1 MSRRRRGKKDQKN
14 NSSPHTCSAHRGA
27 KAGSAKT
34 SQAYYISVDDDF
46 VVAADNALSPISV
59 SSIHAMSE
67 TLAIMY
73 CCNAFPSP

>member
-1 MSRRRRGKKDQKN
+1 VSRKRRKKIKN
-14 NSSPHTCSAHRGA
+14 KKFSPHTCSAHRGA